1 MEDSETDQEVYG
13 DILASTK
20 RGESHQHLQ
29 QKMGRGLGELRAT
42 ESRFVVGRL
51 LLEHQGCRHSGLSS
65 TLPAEEGT
73 DGVKEQTVSGRGF
86 L

>member
-1 MEDSETDQEVYG
+1 
-13 DILASTK
+13 
-20 RGESHQHLQ
+20 
-29 QKMGRGLGELRAT
+29 MGRELGELRAT

-51 LLEHQGCRHSGLSS
+51 SLEYQGCRHSGLPF

-73 DGVKEQTVSGRGF
+73 DGVKEQMVSGHGF